1 MRIQNTSYSR
11 LVKSISDF
19 LTTSLIG
26 PWKQRST
33 GLLSILLGFYIG
45 SNLTVYFFER
55 TGNRLLI
62 VLLMVFLVE
71 SLIRLRTNISLKK
84 AKIIILI
91 LDNLRIGS
99 VYAVVLEAF
108 KLGS

>member
-1 MRIQNTSYSR
+1 MRTQNTNYSR
-11 LVKSISDF
+11 LVDQLSDF

-26 PWKQRST
+26 PWKQRSV

-62 VLLMVFLVE
+62 VLLMGVIIE
-71 SLIRLRTNISLKK
+71 SLIRLRTNITFKR
-84 AKIIILI
+84 AKIFILI